1 MIRRV
6 EQIALGLGAALMVGG
21 LAARALRGENIDV
34 NNAALY
40 LPLGLILL
48 GLVNAGLRSKVL
60 AWGIFTAALVLGM
73 IVFGAWAVTFRS
85 VVGSQTLNF
94 TAATVLY
101 AALTTAAACQL
112 RVRDNQRSGA

>member
-1 MIRRV
+1 VIRRV
-6 EQIALGLGAALMVGG
+6 EQIALALGASLMVGG
-21 LAARALRGENIDV
+21 LAARVFRGEDV
-34 NNAALY
+34 DLNNAALY
-40 LPLGLILL
+40 LPVGLVAL

-60 AWGIFTAALVLGM
+60 AWAIFTAALVLGM

-94 TAATVLY
+94 MAATILY

-112 RVRDNQRSGA
+112 RVRDHQRPGA